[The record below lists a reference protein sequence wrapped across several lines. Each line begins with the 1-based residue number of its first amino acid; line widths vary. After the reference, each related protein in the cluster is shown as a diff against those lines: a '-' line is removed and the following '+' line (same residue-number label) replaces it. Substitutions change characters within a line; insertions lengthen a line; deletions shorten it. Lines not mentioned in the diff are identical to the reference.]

1 MFHERKF
8 LSWIIFVKFLPWF
21 TFDQKYGK
29 LKKVENNLNY
39 SLVLH
44 KICKWKI
51 HIEMQ
56 KKKEKK
62 KNYMKE
68 LYEFFLLH
76 LIFENYLQIKIFISF
91 FIGEIL
97 LIKFNYFLPSN
108 FLFIVLF
115 FKISKLQGESRPRK
129 YQTQEKAWN

>member
-1 MFHERKF
+1 
-8 LSWIIFVKFLPWF
+8 
-21 TFDQKYGK
+21 
-29 LKKVENNLNY
+29 
-39 SLVLH
+39 
-44 KICKWKI
+44 
-51 HIEMQ
+51 MQ
-56 KKKEKK
+56 KKKRKEKK
-62 KNYMKE
+62 KRNYMKE

-129 YQTQEKAWN
+129 YQTQEKA